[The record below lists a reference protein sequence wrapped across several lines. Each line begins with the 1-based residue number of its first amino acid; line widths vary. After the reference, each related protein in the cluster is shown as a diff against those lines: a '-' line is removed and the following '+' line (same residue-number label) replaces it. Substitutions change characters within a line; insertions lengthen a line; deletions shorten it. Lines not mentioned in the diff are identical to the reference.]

1 MLTRDI
7 AYQPYGGYNQ
17 DFNGG
22 GDYNTSG
29 GFDSNGGGSQ
39 GTRTQTKSSLTP
51 VTIKQI
57 NDSKPVIQDGEF
69 VVHNLELNLVSF
81 VGVIRKVT
89 DNTSNLQIQ
98 IEDGTGSIELRKW
111 VDDNAQ
117 DESHSFLVNGKY
129 VAVTG
134 SVKEFGG
141 KKNIQHT
148 TFREITDYNEV
159 IYHHLSAIDSHLKAQ
174 GVKPGSKAQESGNG
188 LFVSGP
194 AASENGL
201 SVVDKIYEYINENTP
216 SMPEGVPVQLIAQNL
231 NLLVD
236 DVILYCGK
244 LTEDAKIYAG
254 YDENGFLAV

>member
-1 MLTRDI
+1 MAT
-7 AYQPYGGYNQ
+7 YQPYGGYNQ
-17 DFNGG
+17 DFNGGGG

-39 GTRTQTKSSLTP
+39 GTRTQTKNSLTP

-81 VGVIRKVT
+81 IGVIRQVT

-98 IEDGTGSIELRKW
+98 MEDGTGSIELRKW
-111 VDDNAQ
+111 IDDNAS
-117 DESHSFLVNGKY
+117 DDSSSFLTNGKY
-129 VAVTG
+129 VYVTG

-159 IYHHLSAIDSHLKAQ
+159 LYHHLSAIDCHLKAQ
-174 GVKPGSKAQESGNG
+174 GIKSESKQQQGDSNG

-194 AASENGL
+194 AASETGL
-201 SVVDKIYEYINENTP
+201 STVDKIYEFINEHTP

-236 DVILYCGK
+236 DVVLHCGK

>member
-1 MLTRDI
+1 MNNI

-17 DFNGG
+17 DYNG
-22 GDYNTSG
+22 GDYNNTSG

-39 GTRTQTKSSLTP
+39 GTRTQTKNSLTP

-57 NDSKPVIQDGEF
+57 NDSKPIIQDGEF
-69 VVHNLELNLVSF
+69 IVHNLELNLVSF
-81 VGVIRKVT
+81 IGVIRKVT
-89 DNTSNLQIQ
+89 DNASNLQVQ
-98 IEDGTGSIELRKW
+98 LEDGTGSIELRKW
-111 VDDNAQ
+111 VDENAH
-117 DESHSFLVNGKY
+117 DESNAFLQDGKY
-129 VAVTG
+129 VYVTG

-148 TFREITDYNEV
+148 TFREITDFNEV
-159 IYHHLSAIDSHLKAQ
+159 LYHHLSAIDCHLKAQ
-174 GVKPGSKAQESGNG
+174 GVKSETKPNESSNG

-194 AASENGL
+194 AESEGGL
-201 SVVDKIYEYINENTP
+201 SVADKIYEFINENTP

-236 DVILYCGK
+236 DVVLHCGK